1 MIFIFPIVTKTEIVE
16 RIAREQR
23 VETMLS
29 NIAKC
34 PVTGDLRDLCQ
45 MVYLILLEYDESKI
59 IDLWEHNQINF
70 FIARILLNQYKSSN
84 SPFYKLFRKPDT
96 VFLHLFDEHEIHRYN
111 AIRVDIAGYYRSQ
124 E

>member
-1 MIFIFPIVTKTEIVE
+1 MTKREIID
-16 RIAREQR
+16 RLAREQR
-23 VETMLS
+23 VETMLA
-29 NIAKC
+29 NIAKQ

-59 IDLWEHNQINF
+59 VDLWEHNQINF

-84 SPFYKLFRKPDT
+84 SPYYKMFRKY
-96 VFLHLFDEHEIHRYN
+96 VHLWTEFEVLRRNEEQ
-111 AIRVDIAGYYRSQ
+111 VDIARYFACN